1 MSSIKGN
8 NAVSIMLSDYT
19 PVTAVEKVDRENYVR
34 FGVDNLFPQYI
45 RGLAETSPIH
55 GSLCV
60 SIGDMIAG
68 KGLNA
73 GVNQG
78 RVDALGVYDVYYA
91 CSHDLKKFGG
101 FYVEVIY
108 SRDYQSIAKLNHIPF
123 EECRIA
129 VEGEDEE
136 VTGVYH
142 SNDWAN
148 PRKKKNKPTF
158 IPKYQPLRA
167 QVEPRQIY
175 WCFDHTSGQVY
186 PRPDY
191 WSSVNY
197 IELSKQ
203 IGIYHVNQI
212 SNGLMP
218 SFIVS
223 MFQGAPEPDTQMQIK
238 RDWEDKLSGAK
249 NAGKFI
255 MTFNERDTP
264 KPDIVPFPLS
274 DADKQYQF
282 LADSARNEILI
293 GHRITTPLIFGV
305 RGEGTGF
312 GSNVDEMTI
321 GLKIFNNQVIE
332 PRQRKLATSFEEI
345 LSFEMESIEI
355 TVIPNTP
362 IDMPTAEVK
371 SQEGAVTDSTQPN
384 TGVAAVADV
393 NVAATALNG
402 AQIASLVDI
411 LIQAATG
418 VLPVTSA
425 KGVVQASFPTL
436 SQSQIDTIF
445 TGIVA
450 GSVDPNAVAME
461 ALKTTMM
468 ELSKKKSTRPNV
480 AELDSVVDDCIALGH
495 DLPDDWVLIDEFPVE
510 YDSDDDH
517 TNEVEALNAV
527 NLVSTG
533 TARPNAVSSQD
544 RRIDGRVFYTR
555 YKYDGNVHPNTRD
568 FCRAMLRAD
577 KLYRKEDIEMMGKK
591 VVNKGWGPYGA
602 DTYSVWLWVGGGNCT
617 HRWLKQTFASAKG
630 FGLDLTN
637 TDVKTASDAIVKKSG
652 YKVRN
657 HPNIGKKPQ
666 DMKYHGFL
674 PDNPVWGRNGTA
686 YKND

>member
-1 MSSIKGN
+1 
-8 NAVSIMLSDYT
+8 
-19 PVTAVEKVDRENYVR
+19 
-34 FGVDNLFPQYI
+34 
-45 RGLAETSPIH
+45 
-55 GSLCV
+55 
-60 SIGDMIAG
+60 
-68 KGLNA
+68 
-73 GVNQG
+73 
-78 RVDALGVYDVYYA
+78 
-91 CSHDLKKFGG
+91 
-101 FYVEVIY
+101 
-108 SRDYQSIAKLNHIPF
+108 
-123 EECRIA
+123 
-129 VEGEDEE
+129 
-136 VTGVYH
+136 
-142 SNDWAN
+142 
-148 PRKKKNKPTF
+148 
-158 IPKYQPLRA
+158 
-167 QVEPRQIY
+167 
-175 WCFDHTSGQVY
+175 
-186 PRPDY
+186 
-191 WSSVNY
+191 
-197 IELSKQ
+197 
-203 IGIYHVNQI
+203 VNQI

-355 TVIPNTP
+355 AVIPNTP
-362 IDMPTAEVK
+362 IDIPSAEIK
-371 SQEGAVTDSTQPN
+371 SQEGAVTETTQPS

-418 VLPVTSA
+418 VLPVPSA

-436 SQSQIDTIF
+436 SQSQIDAIF

-461 ALKTTMM
+461 ALKTTML
-468 ELSKKKSTRPNV
+468 ELSKKKSIDLIEDSYAPTDEMAAEAEIGLKWRDEYNRGGTEVGV
-480 AELDSVVDDCIALGH
+480 ARARDISNKRNLSLDTIKRMNSYFSRHEVDKEASGWNQGEEGFPTAGRIAWQLWGGDAGQAWSARIVERIKKEQALNTDLDSNVEECIALGH
-495 DLPDDWVLIDEFPVE
+495 DRPEDWVLIDEFPVE

-517 TNEVEALNAV
+517 TNEVEALNSV

-555 YKYDGNVHPNTRD
+555 YKYDGQVHPNTRD

-591 VVNKGWGPYGA
+591 VVNKGWGAYGA

-617 HRWLKQTFASAKG
+617 HRWLKQTYASAKG

-674 PDNPVWGRNGTA
+674 PDNPVWGRNGSA